1 MSTTPKLIDYKLL
14 NEDIKIKI
22 LKEKLNKGL
31 QKLHGGKPVKV
42 ITPVPAPTPYT
53 SHARPGPGYSKP
65 YIPKPRFYKKTSI
78 LFNIILG
85 SVIIFVPFF
94 LYYRYKHKP
103 SKIEKDK
110 HILDVVSKI
119 NTKIGLNPEY
129 IKDFESKS
137 LKH

>member
-1 MSTTPKLIDYKLL
+1 MSTPKLIDYKLL

-22 LKEKLNKGL
+22 LSEKLKKGL
-31 QKLHGGKPVKV
+31 QKLHGVKPS
-42 ITPVPAPTPYT
+42 TLPSLAPSP
-53 SHARPGPGYSKP
+53 SKS
-65 YIPKPRFYKKTSI
+65 YLPKPRFYKKTSI
-78 LFNIILG
+78 LFNLILG

-110 HILDVVSKI
+110 QILDVVTTI
-119 NTKIGLNPEY
+119 NNKIGLNPEY

>member
-1 MSTTPKLIDYKLL
+1 MSTPKLIDYKLL

-22 LKEKLNKGL
+22 LSEKLNKGL
-31 QKLHGGKPVKV
+31 QKLQGGKPVSA
-42 ITPVPAPTPYT
+42 TLPSLAPSP
-53 SHARPGPGYSKP
+53 SKS

-78 LFNIILG
+78 LFNLILG
-85 SVIIFVPFF
+85 CVIIFVPFF

-110 HILDVVSKI
+110 KILDVVTTI
-119 NTKIGLNPEY
+119 NNKIGLNPEY
-129 IKDFESKS
+129 IKDFDSKS

>member
-22 LKEKLNKGL
+22 LSEKLNKGL
-31 QKLHGGKPVKV
+31 QKLQGGKPMTTTAMVTAHV
-42 ITPVPAPTPYT
+42 TPPPCT
-53 SHARPGPGYSKP
+53 SKL

-78 LFNIILG
+78 LFNLILG

-110 HILDVVSKI
+110 KILDIVSTI
-119 NTKIGLNPEY
+119 NNKIGLNPEY